1 MKRIFIPLFFFTLSA
16 PCYSGGLYDTGVK
29 SVEALPIT
37 WSLGADTIY
46 DDNVLAGSST
56 SKDSALAISPNV
68 GLSYTSKS
76 ERTALGIDGNLGL
89 IHYLDA
95 PDLQDKD
102 TYSQSRIN
110 SNLYH
115 SFDERLTFK
124 SQNYIANELEPDYAY
139 GIASSR
145 TGKESLSWMS
155 LNALVYRWSEKYSTD
170 TGFKYNANRV
180 DLTGINNSDRTT
192 IEGYNQIR
200 YDLSEQSVLTADYRF
215 LSTTATGVASDST
228 DQLFLV
234 GVDRRFS
241 ANSIGVFKTG
251 LQYREVDQGDNV
263 LVPYLEIAYQS
274 QVNESFKLG
283 AFVRHSA
290 EVNDTV
296 LTDNTGTF
304 EYDDRR
310 ALRFGATSSYSI
322 SSDLSFLSGVDLIFS
337 DYLEGRNV
345 NTTTVGPDKYE
356 TSFNAYV
363 GVSYSLTEFL
373 KASMYYNFAQTNTDI
388 SDAREYVRNRISLGL
403 TADF

>member
-1 MKRIFIPLFFFTLSA
+1 MNRKFIPLFFHILAA
-16 PCYSGGLYDTGVK
+16 PGYAGGLYDTGVE

-37 WSLGADTIY
+37 WSLGTDIVY
-46 DDNVLAGSST
+46 DDNVLAGSFT
-56 SKDSALAISPNV
+56 NKDSALAISPNV
-68 GLSYTSKS
+68 GLSYISKS
-76 ERTALGIDGNLGL
+76 ARTTLGIDGNLGL

-95 PDLQDKD
+95 PDLQDKE
-102 TYSQSRIN
+102 TYSQSRL
-110 SNLYH
+110 SGNLYH
-115 SFDERLTFK
+115 SFDERLKFK
-124 SQNYIANELEPDYAY
+124 SQNYIANELEPDYSY

-145 TGKESLSWMS
+145 TGKESLSLS
-155 LNALVYRWSEKYSTD
+155 TLNALVYRWSERYATD
-170 TGFKYNANRV
+170 TGVKYTGNYV
-180 DLTGINNSDRTT
+180 DLDGVNSSDRTT

-234 GVDRRFS
+234 GIDRRFS
-241 ANSIGVFKTG
+241 ANSTGVFKTG
-251 LQYREVDQGDNV
+251 LQYREVDQGDNG
-263 LVPYLEIAYQS
+263 LIPYLEISYQS

-296 LTDNTGTF
+296 LQDNTGTF

-310 ALRFGATSSYSI
+310 ALRFGGTSSYSF
-322 SSDLSFLSGVDLIFS
+322 SPDLSILSGVDLIFS

-345 NTTTVGPDKYE
+345 NTSTDGPDKYE

-363 GVSYSLTEFL
+363 GVSFSLTEFL

-403 TADF
+403 TAEF